1 MSSLSRGSLQ
11 LSSQVLRP
19 TWWPAAQGPPSLS
32 ECEPL
37 HKLPHLL
44 SSVCPWGPESK
55 FWRAE
60 INTHLRLPT
69 MSIRLMI
76 SIHLHTEIHIHPR
89 LPTISIHLLYTKRSA
104 YNPPAT
110 QLLCSGSQCAVCTS
124 SASEHHTCSPKALAC
139 HWSFLVLVIT
149 TKLQGESYLPEDS
162 GPLGP
167 LACSTTI
174 LDPSSDRPCCSCTAS
189 SASLRI

>member
-11 LSSQVLRP
+11 FSSQVLGP
-19 TWWPAAQGPPSLS
+19 TWWPAAQGPPSPS

-55 FWRAE
+55 FWRTE

-76 SIHLHTEIHIHPR
+76 SIHLQWKFFIQRSTYIQDYPLSAYIYSTQRDQHTTHLPPNSCAQVLNAQSVLRPHRSTILAHPR
-89 LPTISIHLLYTKRSA
+89 RS
-104 YNPPAT
+104 P
-110 QLLCSGSQCAVCTS
+110 
-124 SASEHHTCSPKALAC
+124 
-139 HWSFLVLVIT
+139 VID
-149 TKLQGESYLPEDS
+149 LS
-162 GPLGP
+162 
-167 LACSTTI
+167 
-174 LDPSSDRPCCSCTAS
+174 
-189 SASLRI
+189 